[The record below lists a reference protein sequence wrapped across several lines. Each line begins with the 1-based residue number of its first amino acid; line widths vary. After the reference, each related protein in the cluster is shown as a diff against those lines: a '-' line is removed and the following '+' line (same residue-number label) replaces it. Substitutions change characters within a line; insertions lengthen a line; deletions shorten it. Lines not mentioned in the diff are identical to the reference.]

1 MKTILL
7 TGGSGFIGRN
17 VQESFL
23 AQKYRVLAPGHQELD
38 LCDENALDAY
48 LSAHKPDFVIHA
60 ACKPAHRNAK
70 DPRDIFYANSRMF
83 FNLRR
88 QADSFEKFLFLG
100 SGSVYDMRRY
110 RPKMKEERAWEV
122 LPADEL
128 GLYKHAVSRVIENTA
143 HMTDLRVFGIFGPHE
158 DYAIRFISNAIC
170 KTLFDLPI
178 TLKQNRKFDYIWVSD
193 FLRILDLFLER
204 DAPQRAY
211 NITPDTSV
219 ELLELAKLVN
229 KISGKNLPIVVKEPG
244 LGPEYSGNNAR
255 FKQTFPDFRFTPLD
269 EAVRTLYAWYA
280 ARKENLNKALLLTD
294 K

>member
-48 LSAHKPDFVIHA
+48 LDAHRPDFVIHA

-70 DPRDIFYANSRMF
+70 DPHDIFYANSRMF

-88 QADSFEKFLFLG
+88 RADAFEKFLFAG

-110 RPKMKEERAWEV
+110 LPKMKEEHAWEV

-143 HMTDLRVFGIFGPHE
+143 NMTDLRVFGIFGPYE

-178 TLKQNRKFDYIWVSD
+178 TLKQNRKFDYIWVQD
-193 FLRILDLFLER
+193 FIRALDLFLEH
-204 DAPQRAY
+204 DVAY
-211 NITPDTSV
+211 RTVNITPDHST
-219 ELLELAKLVN
+219 ELLQLAKLVN
-229 KISGKNLPIVVKEPG
+229 KISGKNLPIIVKEPG
-244 LGPEYSGNNAR
+244 QGPEYSGDNTR
-255 FKQTFPDFRFTPLD
+255 FKQLFPDFQFTPLD
-269 EAVRTLYAWYA
+269 EAVQTLYAWYA
-280 ARKENLNKALLLTD
+280 ARKDGLNKELLLTD